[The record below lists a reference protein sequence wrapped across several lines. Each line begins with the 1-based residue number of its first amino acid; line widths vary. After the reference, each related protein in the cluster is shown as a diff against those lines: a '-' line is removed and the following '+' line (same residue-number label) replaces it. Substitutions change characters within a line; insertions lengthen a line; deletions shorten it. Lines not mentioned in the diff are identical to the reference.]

1 MRVMETIGPAWETM
15 KRILFRPFNL
25 GTWFSFGLMFALQ
38 SCAEG
43 SGGNNNVR
51 LPDTSGL
58 GGGDAPPAG
67 VEDLTSD
74 SISRVLPYDVLAQSG
89 LGGIGSTE
97 IALIAAVVV
106 AVAIPLVLLMLWL
119 GSRGQMM
126 AIHSVA
132 TGTANV
138 GDAWRLTSSSGGRM
152 FKFQLALAGIALGVF
167 LPLLGV
173 GALFV
178 IPAVKDAAGLDG
190 LVWLILPIALGALVV
205 MIPFLIVKSLAR
217 NFVAPI
223 MLRHEIGAR
232 EAWKRFWPHAR
243 EHVGSLVVF
252 WVLGMLFSVA
262 AAIVGIVAGFITCC
276 LGFLPVLHQTIMAPY
291 YVFERAW
298 TLEILAS
305 MSPDFDL
312 RSVPPDAHGPYGGPG
327 GGFGYSGPGGYGG
340 PGGFGPGGFGP
351 GGGGPAGG
359 GFGPGGG
366 FGAPP
371 GGFGA
376 PPGGFGGPPGGF
388 GGPPG
393 A

>member
-1 MRVMETIGPAWETM
+1 M
-15 KRILFRPFNL
+15 
-25 GTWFSFGLMFALQ
+25 
-38 SCAEG
+38 
-43 SGGNNNVR
+43 
-51 LPDTSGL
+51 
-58 GGGDAPPAG
+58 
-67 VEDLTSD
+67 
-74 SISRVLPYDVLAQSG
+74 LPYDVLAQSG

-312 RSVPPDAHGPYGGPG
+312 RSVPPDAHGPCGGPG